1 MIVLL
6 LILGLLPGFAWL
18 VFYVEE
24 EETHPEPRQ
33 LILFAFVAGMAAG
46 LVAVLLENLLAGA
59 GAGVGVG
66 ELSLAAL
73 TAFALIEEA
82 VKFGAAYLAIGKSRL
97 ARNPV
102 DLMIYLI
109 VAALGFATLEN
120 IGALVSLWLNAHAG
134 TGIHRDG
141 TSGSALAPVR
151 RRHAPPFAHF
161 RRSSVIIG
169 RSACCGKA

>member
-59 GAGVGVG
+59 GA
-66 ELSLAAL
+66 
-73 TAFALIEEA
+73 
-82 VKFGAAYLAIGKSRL
+82 
-97 ARNPV
+97 
-102 DLMIYLI
+102 
-109 VAALGFATLEN
+109 
-120 IGALVSLWLNAHAG
+120 
-134 TGIHRDG
+134 
-141 TSGSALAPVR
+141 R
-151 RRHAPPFAHF
+151 R
-161 RRSSVIIG
+161 
-169 RSACCGKA
+169 